1 MRGEI
6 YEACLEVISQAAV
19 GGVCDEREAWHMTP
33 AELSRRA
40 KAHAADA
47 VRRMKDMDMLAW
59 LIGQYAAVGINSPGR
74 YPAQPDRRRC
84 S

>member
-6 YEACLEVISQAAV
+6 YEACLEVISQAAA
-19 GGVCDEREAWHMTP
+19 GGVCDERDAWHMTP
-33 AELSRRA
+33 AELSRRV
-40 KAHAADA
+40 KAHAAGN

-74 YPAQPDRRRC
+74 YPAQPDRVH
-84 S
+84 